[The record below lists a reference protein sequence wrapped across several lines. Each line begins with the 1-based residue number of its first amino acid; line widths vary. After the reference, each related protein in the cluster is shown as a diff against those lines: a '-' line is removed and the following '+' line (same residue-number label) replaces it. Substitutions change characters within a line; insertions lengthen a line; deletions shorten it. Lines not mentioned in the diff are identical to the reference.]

1 MKKVLVLGSTG
12 MLGHMVHHFL
22 DSTKTYDLYN
32 LSYRNKLNSRT
43 IILDITNQ
51 KRFLKKIEE
60 ISPDI
65 IINCVGILSKGSKEN
80 IKNAIYINS
89 YFPHLLKETCK
100 TTNSKLIHISTD
112 CVFSGKSGNYSE
124 NSIKDTLDIYGKTKS
139 LGEFNDE
146 NHLCIR
152 TSIIGPEI
160 KEKGEGLM
168 HWFFNQ
174 SGVVKGFKNVFWG
187 GVTTLELSKTI
198 HFSINNNI
206 SGLWNLTNGKSI
218 SKYDLLYKIS
228 SQFDLINIQLESN
241 VEKFSNKSLSSI
253 REINY
258 KVPSYDEMLVDL
270 AQYFQL
276 NKNQYNYRV

>member
-65 IINCVGILSKGSKEN
+65 IINCVGILIKGSKEN

>member
-124 NSIKDTLDIYGKTKS
+124 NSIKDALDIYGKTKS

>member
-1 MKKVLVLGSTG
+1 
-12 MLGHMVHHFL
+12 
-22 DSTKTYDLYN
+22 
-32 LSYRNKLNSRT
+32 
-43 IILDITNQ
+43 
-51 KRFLKKIEE
+51 
-60 ISPDI
+60 
-65 IINCVGILSKGSKEN
+65 
-80 IKNAIYINS
+80 
-89 YFPHLLKETCK
+89 
-100 TTNSKLIHISTD
+100 
-112 CVFSGKSGNYSE
+112 
-124 NSIKDTLDIYGKTKS
+124 
-139 LGEFNDE
+139 
-146 NHLCIR
+146 
-152 TSIIGPEI
+152 
-160 KEKGEGLM
+160 M

>member
-1 MKKVLVLGSTG
+1 
-12 MLGHMVHHFL
+12 MLGHVLYHYLESKGNFE
-22 DSTKTYDLYN
+22 LYN
-32 LSYRNKLNSRT
+32 LSYRNNLNAET
-43 IILDITNQ
+43 IIQDVTDSKELSKSI
-51 KRFLKKIEE
+51 KS

-65 IINCVGILSKGSKEN
+65 IINCIGILINGAN
-80 IKNAIYINS
+80 HNPKNAIYLNA
-89 YFPHLLKETCK
+89 YFPHWLLDISNKL
-100 TTNSKLIHISTD
+100 NSKLIHISTD
-112 CVFSGKSGNYSE
+112 CVFSGKTGNYTE
-124 NSIKDTLDIYGKTKS
+124 NSIKDALDIYGKTKS

-174 SGVVKGFKNVFWG
+174 SGAVKGFKNVFWG
-187 GVTTLELSKTI
+187 GVTTLELSKAI
-198 HFSINNNI
+198 YFSINENI

-218 SKYDLLYKIS
+218 SKYDLLAIIS
-228 SQFDLINIQLESN
+228 KQFDLRNIQLESN
-241 VEKFSNKSLSSI
+241 AEKSSDKSLSST

-258 KVPSYDEMLVDL
+258 EVPSYDKMLAEL
-270 AQYFQL
+270 AHYFQV